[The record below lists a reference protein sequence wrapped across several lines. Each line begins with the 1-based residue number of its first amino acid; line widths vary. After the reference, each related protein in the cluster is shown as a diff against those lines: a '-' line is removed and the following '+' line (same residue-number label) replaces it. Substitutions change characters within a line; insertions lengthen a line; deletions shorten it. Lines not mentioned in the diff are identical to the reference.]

1 MDTGAQVGATI
12 SSSGITTFHWVE
24 NGEMNFVR
32 SDDAEGATPR
42 RIVLRD
48 DLSAEKALR
57 LVRSL
62 AEKS

>member
-12 SSSGITTFHWVE
+12 SPAGITTFHWVE
-24 NGEMNFVR
+24 GGAMNFVR
-32 SDDAEGATPR
+32 SDDVEGTATR

-62 AEKS
+62 AERN